1 MKKYNNIAN
10 HMRFSVIFVNILFP
24 VMIVSIL
31 LTGHGVDM
39 IIGSIV
45 FALIIVMT
53 NIVFIYLQDLWY
65 FTYYDEKQIVQKW
78 FKKRKKIDFDK
89 IQYMYFIDNLVIL
102 SEKQYNVPTQNINI
116 TTKRRIK
123 RMVKNEVCIVVNVFD
138 KIFPK
143 ILLAKSTN
151 AIKIDLDVKETVNRE
166 LFELDKKPDLN

>member
-1 MKKYNNIAN
+1 
-10 HMRFSVIFVNILFP
+10 MRFSVIFVNILFP

-143 ILLAKSTN
+143 ILLAKSAN